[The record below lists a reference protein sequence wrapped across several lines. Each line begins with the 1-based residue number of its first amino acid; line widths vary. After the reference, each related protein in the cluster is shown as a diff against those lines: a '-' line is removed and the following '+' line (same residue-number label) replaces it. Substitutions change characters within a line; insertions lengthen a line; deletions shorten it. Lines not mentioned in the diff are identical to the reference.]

1 MDQMRTG
8 PLVYEASPR
17 WVRVRY
23 RGETIAD
30 SKRPILAWESGR
42 VVPFYLFPRDAV
54 RADVLREAGRDDGKL
69 FYDLPGAERAAWSY
83 TDAGELSEHVAFD
96 WHAMD
101 AWYEEEDEVFVH
113 ARDPHKRVDVL
124 ESSRHVV
131 VSTQMIAS
139 RDPAPRGIGCR
150 DHEGGVT
157 LADTRRPRLLFETG
171 LPTRYYIPS
180 EDVRMD
186 LLRPSEKHTQCPYK
200 GTASYLS
207 TETERDIAW
216 FYPEPIPEQPRI
228 EGLIAFFNERV
239 DIDVDGEREGR
250 PET

>member
-1 MDQMRTG
+1 M
-8 PLVYEASPR
+8 
-17 WVRVRY
+17 
-23 RGETIAD
+23 
-30 SKRPILAWESGR
+30 
-42 VVPFYLFPRDAV
+42 
-54 RADVLREAGRDDGKL
+54 
-69 FYDLPGAERAAWSY
+69 
-83 TDAGELSEHVAFD
+83 AFD

-131 VSTQMIAS
+131 VSV
-139 RDPAPRGIGCR
+139 D
-150 DHEGGVT
+150 DVV

-171 LPTRYYIPS
+171 LPTRYYIPP

-207 TETERDIAW
+207 SETEQDVAW

-228 EGLIAFFNERV
+228 QGLIAFFNERV
-239 DIDVDGEREGR
+239 DIDVDGEREER
-250 PET
+250 PRSQWSVRPAS

>member
-8 PLVYEASPR
+8 PLIYEESPR

-30 SKRPILAWESGR
+30 SKRPILAWESGK

-54 RADVLREAGRDDGKL
+54 RAGMLQEAGRDDGKL

-83 TDAGELSEHVAFD
+83 ADAGELWEHVAFD

-131 VSTQMIAS
+131 VSVDGEA
-139 RDPAPRGIGCR
+139 
-150 DHEGGVT
+150 

-171 LPTRYYIPS
+171 LPTRYYIPP

-207 TETERDIAW
+207 TETEQDIAW
-216 FYPEPIPEQPRI
+216 FYPEAIPEQPRI

-239 DIDVDGEREGR
+239 DIDVDGERERR
-250 PET
+250 PETQWAVRPAP